1 MKRTVLPGIARLTAG
16 FTLIE
21 LMIVVAIVAI
31 LAAVAY
37 PTYVESV
44 RRGQRA
50 ECRSALTASLQAQER
65 YYSTNTIYVTDLAT
79 AGYKAYS
86 GDNLA
91 ISACSLTAA
100 ACGTGIANCV
110 SVTAQSLKGDADCPT
125 FTLDSTNTRN
135 TVLAKCLK

>member
-1 MKRTVLPGIARLTAG
+1 MKRFSTPFPTRLNAG

-31 LAAVAY
+31 LSAVAY

-44 RRGQRA
+44 RRGQRS

-65 YYSTNTIYVTDLAT
+65 YYSTNTTYVVDLNT

-91 ISACSLTAA
+91 ISSCSLTAS
-100 ACGTGIANCV
+100 ACGTGIGNCV
-110 SVTAQSLKGDADCPT
+110 SVTAQTLKSDPSCPT
-125 FTLDSTNTRN
+125 YTLDSTNTRN
-135 TVLAKCLK
+135 SVADKCLK